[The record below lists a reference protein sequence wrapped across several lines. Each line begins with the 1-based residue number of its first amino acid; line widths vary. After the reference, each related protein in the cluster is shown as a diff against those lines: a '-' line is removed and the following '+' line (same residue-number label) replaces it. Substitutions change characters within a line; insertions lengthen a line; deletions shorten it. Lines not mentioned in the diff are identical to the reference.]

1 MQERLQHLQEQMK
14 KGPAE
19 AVLITS
25 PANRFYLSGFDGSH
39 GALLIGPGEAYLF
52 TDFRYTEQAEK
63 QAPHF
68 SIRPWKAKLSEALAP
83 CIDEAGWSSLGFEEE
98 QVAYTLYR
106 ELEQGLSLDLVP
118 LKGLVEGLRMVKS
131 EAEAA
136 VLRRGAAIMDG
147 AFEFLLNM
155 ARPGMTEQ
163 EVALEL
169 EYYLRR
175 RGSTETLFRYIVA
188 SGERGSMPHGIASQK
203 PLRSGELVTVD
214 FTGTFDH
221 YATDMTRTI
230 ALGEPGP
237 RAREIYEVVRRAQQ
251 QARERIKPGMTGKEA
266 DALAREPIREAGFG
280 EYFGHGMGH
289 GLGLEVHEQPTLSPR
304 GETVLLPGMA
314 VTIEPGIYI
323 PGWGGVRIE
332 DMVLITPGGAE
343 SLTCCARELIVI

>member
-1 MQERLQHLQEQMK
+1 MQQRLQRLQEQLEK
-14 KGPAE
+14 QSIE
-19 AVLITS
+19 AVLITH

-39 GALLIGPGEAYLF
+39 GALLIGAGEAYLF
-52 TDFRYTEQAEK
+52 TDFRYSEQAEK

-68 SIRPWKAKLSEALAP
+68 NICPWKAKLSEAVAP
-83 CIDEAGWSSLGFEEE
+83 CIDEAGWSALGFEEE
-98 QVAYTLYR
+98 QVTYTLYR
-106 ELEQGLSLDLVP
+106 ELEEGLSADLVP
-118 LKGLVEGLRMVKS
+118 LKGLVEELRIVKS

-136 VLRRGAAIMDG
+136 VLRRGAAVMDG

-155 ARPGMTEQ
+155 MKPGMTEQ

-175 RGSTETLFRYIVA
+175 HGSTETLFRYIVA

-203 PLRSGELVTVD
+203 PLQSGELVTVD

-230 ALGEPGP
+230 ALGKPGP
-237 RAREIYEVVRRAQQ
+237 RAREIYEVVRLAQQ
-251 QARERIKPGMTGKEA
+251 EAREKIKPGMTGKEA
-266 DALAREPIREAGFG
+266 DALAREPIKEAGFG
-280 EYFGHGMGH
+280 EYFGHGLGH
-289 GLGLEVHEQPTLSPR
+289 GLGLEVHEQPALSLR
-304 GETVLLPGMA
+304 GETTLLPGMV

-332 DMVLITPGGAE
+332 DMVLITAGGVE
-343 SLTCCARELIVI
+343 SLTRCTRELVVI